1 MSITSYIALSS
12 QMALQRQMDVVAN
25 NVANAS
31 TPAYKGERVLFTEY
45 LTRADATTRYS
56 FVEDRGT
63 ARDTKQGPIARTG
76 NPLDVALQ
84 GDGYLAV
91 QTPLGTRYTRAGRF
105 QLDPTGQ
112 IVTADGYPVLGDGNQ
127 PLAIP
132 TDAGDVTIDADGTVR
147 TQQQGAAGKF
157 QVVRFDNDQDL
168 KPAANGLYVTTAIG
182 QPAPDTKVLQGMV
195 EDSNVQPIVEITR
208 MMAVSRTFAA
218 AKEMA
223 DGEDDRLKNA
233 IDRLGRV
240 AN

>member
-31 TPAYKGERVLFTEY
+31 TPAYKGERVMFAEY
-45 LTRADATTRYS
+45 LIRADATHRFS

-63 ARDTKQGPIARTG
+63 VRDTKPGPITRTG

-105 QLDPTGQ
+105 QLDPGGQ
-112 IVTADGYPVLGDGNQ
+112 IVTPEGYPVLGEGDQ

-132 TDAGDVTIDADGTVR
+132 PDAGEVTINADGTVR
-147 TQQQGAAGKF
+147 TQQQGEAGKF
-157 QVVRFDNDQDL
+157 QIVRFDRDQDL
-168 KPAANGLYVTTAIG
+168 KPAANGLYVTSATG
-182 QPAPDTKVLQGMV
+182 QPATDTKVLQGMV
-195 EDSNVQPIVEITR
+195 EEANVQPIVEITR
-208 MMAVSRTFAA
+208 MMSVARTFAA
-218 AKEMA
+218 AKEML
-223 DGEDDRLKNA
+223 DGEHDRLKNA

-240 AN
+240 A